1 VKGEIYVAFNSSH
14 LSVMITLPERP
25 GFKWE
30 PLVDTSKPT
39 PYDFLLSDLPGRD
52 TAVKQ
57 YAHFLDANQ
66 YPMLSY
72 SSIILFLSPEE
83 ST

>member
-1 VKGEIYVAFNSSH
+1 MKGEIYVAFNSSH
-14 LSVMITLPERP
+14 LPVTITLPERP
-25 GFKWE
+25 GFRWE
-30 PLVDTSKPT
+30 PFVDTSKQA
-39 PYDFLLSDLPGRD
+39 PYDFLSGDVPERE

-72 SSIILFLSPEE
+72 SSIILLLSPQENA
-83 ST
+83 